1 MEKKFLKMDLKSFY
15 TKIFLKEVDDDITED
30 KIKIHKNE
38 WWYNL
43 RSKKNGGLRLTN
55 QGITFV
61 QDHAKIKV
69 YEVDLPEEV
78 KQIPQLM
85 LWLDKFITSPYYID
99 KKKIIVTNEKL
110 AFELYLFSGDVRK
123 MGLAK
128 ALAARN
134 SELQN

>member
-1 MEKKFLKMDLKSFY
+1 MDLKSFY

-55 QGITFV
+55 LGITFV